1 MPLITRQEKGSELT
15 ITEMDGNLFYLN
27 NGTKLLCKKTVNLNP
42 STTPLE
48 YPTITTGCL
57 PEGPNFTIG
66 ETITNELGGTAIIIS
81 ETNYVPAGGLQRL
94 CASQEIGINYYEK
107 TLQLS
112 DVQGDWTVT
121 NNGGMQ
127 TPSSIVGDVSEINTN
142 WSEYIDSYIQDEEL
156 QLDSTG
162 TKFIVTQIILTNKI
176 GTAPAEEIDG
186 GELGQDNGGMQPPGG
201 GRPDGGLTDS
211 LRKTGTITTASNGT
225 GYAISS
231 ISLEFDSED
240 TNLYN
245 SSTTDNNIGSVF
257 ETNTTN
263 ITVSNTLHFSVNEAE
278 GVQSTAD
285 LYVYGYILE

>member
-1 MPLITRQEKGSELT
+1 MPL
-15 ITEMDGNLFYLN
+15 LN
-27 NGTKLLCKKTVNLNP
+27 IPNSFNAYDVVSIEGGVATLLD
-42 STTPLE
+42 
-48 YPTITTGCL
+48 ITTAQSGIV
-57 PEGPNFTIG
+57 GVV
-66 ETITNELGGTAIIIS
+66 ITNEFIAT
-81 ETNYVPAGGLQRL
+81 
-94 CASQEIGINYYEK
+94 
-107 TLQLS
+107 
-112 DVQGDWTVT
+112 
-121 NNGGMQ
+121 
-127 TPSSIVGDVSEINTN
+127 
-142 WSEYIDSYIQDEEL
+142 DEEL

-263 ITVSNTLHFSVNEAE
+263 ITVGNTLHFSVNEAE